1 MGKPLTEEHK
11 KAISEALRKK
21 YGTREE
27 TGRSAE
33 AHDYLEKFV
42 SSRVVY
48 EDARSKRE
56 ALRAQIKGLGRK
68 KASKGARAK
77 IKAQIDALSREMK
90 TEREAMKRIKEE
102 ATASK
107 TKKNAEINIKK
118 AQAKISQ
125 YNTLTN
131 KIEELIRQTSNPE
144 RRERL
149 MARLERAKEGI
160 RKQEMRIDDVKATA
174 STGVVRSRTFNF
186 QELSEFRLPRKLTFQ
201 EERTDF
207 LRLNEQLDQQSNQFE
222 EEMIE
227 VTREEIARLTK
238 SLEKNNTALDVATIL
253 ALVLLIRGS
262 TKSTVRKAVGTFY
275 GIGAGLALR
284 EARLAGYDTGTGRPP
299 VPTLDKQ
306 IMSTD
311 SEIIA
316 ETYVS
321 SLESSARSIIQAGIV
336 AGATAQG
343 VLSVLRDEMKAE
355 ASKAIANISGTITG
369 EYLNRGRTSILNKLR
384 ADIVAF
390 QRSEVL
396 DSRTCAMCLS
406 LDKRV
411 VKPDDPMAQLELVH
425 THCRGFWT
433 PIFEKDEEKPE
444 ITGIPKNI
452 TSRFK
457 TIEGVPIINSFKQV
471 KKPINDVSKDAQEKI
486 NERF

>member
-1 MGKPLTEEHK
+1 M
-11 KAISEALRKK
+11 
-21 YGTREE
+21 
-27 TGRSAE
+27 
-33 AHDYLEKFV
+33 
-42 SSRVVY
+42 
-48 EDARSKRE
+48 
-56 ALRAQIKGLGRK
+56 AQIKK
-68 KASKGARAK
+68 VNKVAIATAK
-77 IKAQIDALSREMK
+77 IQQYDVLIAKMGALLGTTAN
-90 TEREAMKRIKEE
+90 TERKARLQARIE
-102 ATASK
+102 K
-107 TKKNAEINIKK
+107 TKELKRRQEMLVS
-118 AQAKISQ
+118 QAKAPK
-125 YNTLTN
+125 YT
-131 KIEELIRQTSNPE
+131 K
-144 RRERL
+144 
-149 MARLERAKEGI
+149 I
-160 RKQEMRIDDVKATA
+160 RKSKVAL
-174 STGVVRSRTFNF
+174 

-207 LRLNEQLDQQSNQFE
+207 LRLNEQLNQQSQQFE
-222 EEMIE
+222 EEMVEI
-227 VTREEIARLTK
+227 TRDEIARVTK
-238 SLEKNNTALDVATIL
+238 SLEKNNTVLDVATIL
-253 ALVLLIRGS
+253 ALILLIRGS
-262 TKSTVRKAVGTFY
+262 TKSTIRKAVGTFY

-299 VPTLDKQ
+299 IPTLDKQ

-355 ASKAIANISGTITG
+355 ASKAIANVSGTITG
-369 EYLNRGRTSILNKLR
+369 EYLNRGRTSILNKFR

-433 PIFEKDEEKPE
+433 AIFEKDEEKPE

-457 TIEGVPIINSFKQV
+457 TIEGVPVINSFKQV